1 VTCLAADP
9 AAKAGFFLGEQG
21 PEGLDKY
28 SVPGRFIGVDGE
40 IVENDAWASATQAV
54 QTCT

>member
-9 AAKAGFFLGEQG
+9 AAKAGLFLGEQG
-21 PEGLDKY
+21 PEWLDKY